1 MIRRSIPSFLT
12 SLNVLCG
19 FSSLLVEPKIG
30 IILILIGG
38 IFDVFDG
45 AVAKVLNAQSEFGKQ
60 LDSLADIIS
69 FAVAPA
75 FILSQFIEEPYH
87 YFVCI
92 IPVFGA
98 IRLAKFNLEG
108 ESNYWF
114 EGMPTPASAMLYLGI
129 VIAILNGLEIPTLLI
144 LLIIAVVS
152 LLNVSPI
159 AMFSFKGIR
168 KDNYTSI
175 FIGLC
180 ILAGLLVSF
189 YNINFA
195 LLAGMIT
202 YVVLCFVYYILLK
215 SNSKV

>member
-1 MIRRSIPSFLT
+1 MIRKSIPSVLT
-12 SLNVLCG
+12 SMNILCG
-19 FSSLLVEPKIG
+19 FLSLLVEPKIG
-30 IILILIGG
+30 IILILVGG

-45 AVAKVLNAQSEFGKQ
+45 AVARLLNAQSEFGKQ
-60 LDSLADIIS
+60 LDSLADIVS

-87 YFVCI
+87 YLVCI
-92 IPVFGA
+92 IPILGG
-98 IRLAKFNLEG
+98 IRLAKYNLEG

-129 VIAILNGLEIPTLLI
+129 AIALINGLIITDVFL
-144 LLIIAVVS
+144 LLIIVIVS
-152 LLNVSPI
+152 LFNVSPI

-168 KDNYTSI
+168 KDKYTSI

-180 ILAGLLVSF
+180 ILSGLLASF

-202 YVVLCFVYYILLK
+202 YVVLCFAYHLLLRN
-215 SNSKV
+215 NSKA